1 MSNENKIDNQ
11 TIHKNFPLHSSKIEM
26 NILRTI
32 PYEEF
37 RDKTAKQLSDEVH
50 EMMLKDLSK

>member
-1 MSNENKIDNQ
+1 
-11 TIHKNFPLHSSKIEM
+11 M